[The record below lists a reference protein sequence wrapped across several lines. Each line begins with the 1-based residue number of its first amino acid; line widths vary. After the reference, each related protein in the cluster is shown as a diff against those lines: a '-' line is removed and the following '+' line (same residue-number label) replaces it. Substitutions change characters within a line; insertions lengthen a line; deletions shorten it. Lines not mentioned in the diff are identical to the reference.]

1 MIPRHFLIG
10 VLVLLAAVLGMSLYV
25 WHMRGR
31 AAANPAASGD
41 TRPVVPPV
49 AGPTE
54 RVTLFVA
61 YDDIGVLHA
70 QGAQIP
76 LPSVRQQRAEE
87 LLRALLA
94 LYLDKS
100 SPHPLPEG
108 ADVRSVYLV
117 DPGLAVID
125 INAAFAD
132 GHRSGVLSEELTVA
146 SLIQTL
152 SANIPGIVKV
162 KILVEG
168 KERETL
174 AGHADLSAFFEV
186 AGINQLT
193 AQSAVDAV
201 GASLLRGRASH
212 GPAQSEAGISA
223 VSTPPSPRSTVKPPL
238 PTSEEQSVLTPPPAN
253 CARPR

>member
-1 MIPRHFLIG
+1 MIPRHLYFAIS
-10 VLVLLAAVLGMSLYV
+10 VLLLAVLGMGLYA

-31 AAANPAASGD
+31 AAANPIAATD

-54 RVTLFVA
+54 QVTLFVA
-61 YDDIGVLHA
+61 YDDIGVLRP
-70 QGAQIP
+70 QGARIP
-76 LPSVRQQRAEE
+76 LPSVRQERAEE

-94 LYLDKS
+94 IYLDKS
-100 SPHPLPEG
+100 SPHPLPQG
-108 ADVRSVYLV
+108 SDVRSVYLV

-125 INAAFAD
+125 VNAAFAD

-152 SANIPGIVKV
+152 SANLPGILRV

-168 KERETL
+168 KERQTL
-174 AGHADLSAFFEV
+174 AGHADLSNFFDV

-193 AQSAVDAV
+193 TQ
-201 GASLLRGRASH
+201 L
-212 GPAQSEAGISA
+212 E
-223 VSTPPSPRSTVKPPL
+223 ST
-238 PTSEEQSVLTPPPAN
+238 Q
-253 CARPR
+253 

>member
-1 MIPRHFLIG
+1 MIPRQFLIG
-10 VLVLLAAVLGMSLYV
+10 VSVLVLAVLGMSVYA
-25 WHMRGR
+25 WRMRGR
-31 AAANPAASGD
+31 AAAAPIASGD
-41 TRPVVPPV
+41 TRPVVPPA

-61 YDDIGVLHA
+61 YDDVGVLHA
-70 QGAQIP
+70 QAAQIP
-76 LPSVRQQRAEE
+76 MPSVRQQRAEE

-94 LYLDKS
+94 VYLDKS

-108 ADVRSVYLV
+108 SDIRSVYLV

-146 SLIQTL
+146 SLVQTL
-152 SANIPGIVKV
+152 SANIPGILKV

-174 AGHADLSAFFEV
+174 AGHADLSDFFDV
-186 AGINQLT
+186 SAVNQLT
-193 AQSAVDAV
+193 TQLQSA
-201 GASLLRGRASH
+201 
-212 GPAQSEAGISA
+212 Q
-223 VSTPPSPRSTVKPPL
+223 
-238 PTSEEQSVLTPPPAN
+238 
-253 CARPR
+253 

>member
-1 MIPRHFLIG
+1 MIPRHFYIAMS
-10 VLVLLAAVLGMSLYV
+10 VLLAAALGMSLYA

-31 AAANPAASGD
+31 AAETPVATAD
-41 TRPVVPPV
+41 TRPVVAPV

-61 YDDIGVLHA
+61 YDDIGILRP
-70 QGAQIP
+70 QSAQIP

-87 LLRALLA
+87 LLRALFA

-100 SPHPLPEG
+100 SPHPLPVG
-108 ADVRSVYLV
+108 SDVRSVYLV

-125 INAAFAD
+125 VNAALAD

-146 SLIQTL
+146 SLIETL
-152 SANIPGIVKV
+152 SANIPGILRV

-174 AGHADLSAFFEV
+174 AGHADLSDFFDV
-186 AGINQLT
+186 GAVNQL
-193 AQSAVDAV
+193 ASQLQSN
-201 GASLLRGRASH
+201 
-212 GPAQSEAGISA
+212 Q
-223 VSTPPSPRSTVKPPL
+223 
-238 PTSEEQSVLTPPPAN
+238 
-253 CARPR
+253 

>member
-1 MIPRHFLIG
+1 MISRTRIPRHLFIG
-10 VLVLLAAVLGMSLYV
+10 VSVLLFAVLGMSLYA

-31 AAANPAASGD
+31 AAANPIASSD

-61 YDDIGVLHA
+61 YDDIGVLHP
-70 QGAQIP
+70 QSAQIP

-87 LLRALLA
+87 LLRALFA

-100 SPHPLPEG
+100 SPHPLPKG
-108 ADVRSVYLV
+108 SDIRSVYLV

-125 INAAFAD
+125 VNAAFAD

-152 SANIPGIVKV
+152 SANIPGILKV

-174 AGHADLSAFFEV
+174 AGHADLSDFYDV
-186 AGINQLT
+186 AAINQLT
-193 AQSAVDAV
+193 AQLQSA
-201 GASLLRGRASH
+201 
-212 GPAQSEAGISA
+212 Q
-223 VSTPPSPRSTVKPPL
+223 
-238 PTSEEQSVLTPPPAN
+238 
-253 CARPR
+253 

>member
-1 MIPRHFLIG
+1 MISGTRIPRHLFIA
-10 VLVLLAAVLGMSLYV
+10 VSVLLFAVLGMSLYA

-31 AAANPAASGD
+31 AAANPIASSD

-61 YDDIGVLHA
+61 YDDIGVLHP
-70 QGAQIP
+70 QSAQIP

-87 LLRALLA
+87 LLRALFA

-100 SPHPLPEG
+100 SPHPLPKG
-108 ADVRSVYLV
+108 SDIRSVYLV
-117 DPGLAVID
+117 APGLAVID
-125 INAAFAD
+125 VNAAFAD

-152 SANIPGIVKV
+152 SANIPGILKV

-174 AGHADLSAFFEV
+174 AGHADLSDFYDV
-186 AGINQLT
+186 AAINQLT
-193 AQSAVDAV
+193 AQLQSA
-201 GASLLRGRASH
+201 
-212 GPAQSEAGISA
+212 Q
-223 VSTPPSPRSTVKPPL
+223 
-238 PTSEEQSVLTPPPAN
+238 
-253 CARPR
+253 